1 MHYYDQFGKAK
12 SAVNESVIS
21 GQKIGTRNWCKELLL
36 RLFEIVMCSYL
47 KLTVEAVQV
56 KQKRNHDK
64 KITI

>member
-1 MHYYDQFGKAK
+1 MQRAEERQLKP
-12 SAVNESVIS
+12 
-21 GQKIGTRNWCKELLL
+21 GQNVLSLLLL